1 MEITVGRQKGGITV
15 FCERCGNQLSK
26 GERFCGQCGWKVP
39 DEFLPE
45 REEHKSV
52 QLQKNTGNDGD
63 PGKILNSYDRQENP
77 NSPYDQAG
85 RNRIQNDVH
94 YEEHPNRG
102 GYYDE
107 KPNKGGSYYDERPNQ
122 GNSYSNASGSQRP
135 GSQYPGRG
143 SGGQRPGSQYPG
155 GGSGGQP
162 QKNRGRSI
170 GLLIGLIIAAAAVF
184 FIILVQLGTI
194 KVKNP
199 LSSKNERTAVATE
212 TLSGAAG
219 AVSSPA
225 DTVETTGQ
233 AEAVSTAETAAEAQA
248 EPAQDQT
255 SNAPAAQDG
264 GQTANAP
271 AAQNGGQTAN
281 TPAAQNGGQTANAPA
296 AAPAGDQTANAPA
309 AAPAASPLSISV
321 QQVDASAYPEV
332 KLYLDVVN
340 ENTGEIPSDLEQMVF
355 YIGRE
360 DATATFVEQT
370 VTEVSQLNGSE
381 ALKVDMVADISGS
394 MDGYPMEEA
403 KSVMS
408 SFVQSMQFNAGD
420 EVELTS
426 FSNGVHL
433 NEEFTSDASAILNAI
448 DSLYTEDM
456 TALYDALYTSVTRV
470 ASQNGARCVIAFTDG
485 DDNYSSCTMDDVIEV
500 AQRYSIPVFIIGVG
514 YVDESAM
521 ETIASSTGGV
531 YYGIDEISSMQEIY
545 DQIYR
550 MEKELYLVS
559 YTDSTGLAVEE
570 TANLTIRYESSV
582 YVGECS
588 YSYVPNTL
596 INVDAGWLYQDGPE
610 AVVEAYMK
618 NFDDAMTNMDF
629 SYIEPYLEYG
639 SPIYNEQVSY
649 VQRGISEQLDSYE
662 FVDTTY
668 ESSTS
673 AIVTTR
679 ETYYYQKPGE
689 ALKLMTQQCSYRV
702 IYDGSQWQMYEFT
715 DLDVLW
721 RINA

>member
-1 MEITVGRQKGGITV
+1 
-15 FCERCGNQLSK
+15 
-26 GERFCGQCGWKVP
+26 
-39 DEFLPE
+39 
-45 REEHKSV
+45 
-52 QLQKNTGNDGD
+52 
-63 PGKILNSYDRQENP
+63 
-77 NSPYDQAG
+77 
-85 RNRIQNDVH
+85 
-94 YEEHPNRG
+94 
-102 GYYDE
+102 
-107 KPNKGGSYYDERPNQ
+107 
-122 GNSYSNASGSQRP
+122 
-135 GSQYPGRG
+135 QYPGR
-143 SGGQRPGSQYPG
+143 
-155 GGSGGQP
+155 GSGGQP

-219 AVSSPA
+219 AEPSPA
-225 DTVETTGQ
+225 DTAETTGQ
-233 AEAVSTAETAAEAQA
+233 AESVSTAETAAEAQA
-248 EPAQDQT
+248 EPAQDQNA
-255 SNAPAAQDG
+255 NAPAAQDG
-264 GQTANAP
+264 GRTANAP
-271 AAQNGGQTAN
+271 AAQNGGQTGN
-281 TPAAQNGGQTANAPA
+281 
-296 AAPAGDQTANAPA
+296 APAGDQTANAPA

-360 DATATFVEQT
+360 DATATYVEQT

-394 MDGYPMEEA
+394 MDGYPMTEA